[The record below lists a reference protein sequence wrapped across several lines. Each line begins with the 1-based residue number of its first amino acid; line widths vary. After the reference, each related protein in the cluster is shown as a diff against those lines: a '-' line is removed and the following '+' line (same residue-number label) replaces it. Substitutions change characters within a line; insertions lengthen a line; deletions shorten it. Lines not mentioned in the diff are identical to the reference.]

1 MNYRCLTNNPM
12 VYNRNLSIIETV
24 DGTPLDLFKVI
35 KVEIEKGFKLVTHPL
50 TSSLAPNFS
59 PYKTVFLSPDPSLEI
74 DMESFNII
82 ENSITYTE
90 NLMNSN
96 PLPKW
101 DDKSL
106 EDFQFVDLDLIK
118 HLLWYIKLINI

>member
-118 HLLWYIKLINI
+118 HLL

>member
-12 VYNRNLSIIETV
+12 VYKRNLSIIEV
-24 DGTPLDLFKVI
+24 VEGTPLDLFRII
-35 KVEIEKGFKLVTHPL
+35 KDEIAKGFKLVTHPL

-59 PYKTVFLSPDPSLEI
+59 PYKTVFLSTDPSSEI
-74 DMESFNII
+74 DIESLKII
-82 ENSITYTE
+82 ENAIVYTE
-90 NLMNSN
+90 DLMNSSS
-96 PLPKW
+96 LPKW

-118 HLLWYIKLINI
+118 HLL